1 MPESVMVFS
10 PSPQLTVT
18 IEQVGDEEEIH
29 LHAGG
34 QGVWVARMIK
44 SLGVRVVLCS
54 AFGDE
59 SGRVIRNLILD
70 EGLELGAID
79 VTSRNGAYVHDRRD
93 GTRTELAQAPGQPLS
108 RHDQDELYN
117 VALAAGL
124 RADVA
129 MLAGVADP
137 QVLPADVYRR
147 LAGDLRRNGTTV
159 VADLSGD
166 YLDAVLEGGVDVL
179 KVSHEEVLADGRAT
193 DDTIAGLVAAMYRL
207 REEGAASVVLSRA
220 EHPALVLID
229 DEVLQVELPRLEP
242 ADHRGAGDS
251 MTAGVAA
258 MLARGHDLDEAI
270 RTGAAAGALNVTRH
284 GLGTGRADVI
294 AQFTTRVRL
303 TPLPGADSG
312 APPAGS
318 GGQRGSGH
326 TSPEQL
332 AEKVKHS

>member
-1 MPESVMVFS
+1 MVFA

-18 IEQVGDEEEIH
+18 VEQVGDEEEIH

-44 SLGVRVVLCS
+44 SLGVRAVLCS

-59 SGRVIRNLILD
+59 TGRVVRNLILD
-70 EGLELGAID
+70 EGLDLGA
-79 VTSRNGAYVHDRRD
+79 VEVAARNGAYVHDRRD
-93 GTRTELAQAPGQPLS
+93 GERTEVAQAPGRALS
-108 RHDQDELYN
+108 RHEQDELYN
-117 VALAAGL
+117 VALAEGL
-124 RADVA
+124 RAKVA
-129 MLAGVADP
+129 VLAGVADE
-137 QVLPADVYRR
+137 QVLPPDVYRR
-147 LAGDLRRNGTTV
+147 LARDLRRNGTTV

-166 YLDAVLEGGVDVL
+166 YLTAVLEGGVDVL
-179 KVSHEEVLADGRAT
+179 KVSHEELLRDGRAP
-193 DDTIAGLVAAMYRL
+193 DDAVPSLVAGLFTL
-207 REEGAASVVLSRA
+207 REDGAANVVLSRA

-229 DEVLQVELPRLEP
+229 GEVFQVELPRLEP

-251 MTAGVAA
+251 MTAGIAA
-258 MLARGHDLDEAI
+258 TLATGRELDEAV

-303 TPLPGADSG
+303 TSVPGHPASA
-312 APPAGS
+312 APDRES
-318 GGQRGSGH
+318 RQGH

-332 AEKVKHS
+332 AEGAKR